1 LVGFIVSAKRKR
13 EEVSIVRLTVYL
25 PEDEHLALRHAS
37 LDERKPATKIVRA
50 LIKEYLAKKGK
61 RKGVK

>member
-1 LVGFIVSAKRKR
+1 M
-13 EEVSIVRLTVYL
+13 SIARLTVYL

-50 LIKEYLAKKGK
+50 LIKEYLAKRAK

>member
-1 LVGFIVSAKRKR
+1 MSSKTTKK
-13 EEVSIVRLTVYL
+13 EVRIMRLTVYL
-25 PEDEHLALRHAS
+25 PEDEHLALRHVA
-37 LDERKPATKIVRA
+37 LDERKAATKVVRG

>member
-1 LVGFIVSAKRKR
+1 MN
-13 EEVSIVRLTVYL
+13 IVRLTVYL

-37 LDERKPATKIVRA
+37 LNERKPVTKVVRD

>member
-1 LVGFIVSAKRKR
+1 MGAKPTRK
-13 EEVSIVRLTVYL
+13 EVKIVRLTVYL
-25 PEDEHLALRHAS
+25 PEEEHLALRYVA
-37 LDERKPATKIVRA
+37 LDERRSATRLVRQ

>member
-1 LVGFIVSAKRKR
+1 MSTKPAKK
-13 EEVSIVRLTVYL
+13 EVRIVRLTVYL
-25 PEDEHLALRHAS
+25 PEDEHLALRYSA
-37 LDERKPATKIVRA
+37 LDERRSATRLVRQ